1 MASGDDDPTTAVPPP
16 SRHETDG
23 SPADARDHR
32 PANKAA
38 APRHGLLA
46 AILRDGREAVA
57 FQSLEGGLEVW
68 TDAATGAVVPY
79 CDTGGGWV
87 AIGSPLAAEADVAEV
102 AGRFSSVA
110 RSHGRRAS
118 WFGAEARIPGFK
130 SLLVGEQPIWHVQ
143 RWPQVLARSRGL
155 REQLRRARAAGVAV
169 RAVPAAELRDGRPLR
184 VAVDALATEW
194 LARRPM
200 EPMQFLVTLAPWH
213 HPAAHRYFVAEQHGR
228 LVSFLSLVPIPA
240 RNGWLLEDLLRGPNT
255 PNGTSELMI
264 DAAMRAV
271 AAEGAELATM
281 GLAPLSGEVG
291 PALRLARAMGRGLY
305 DFRGLRAFK
314 QRLHPHAWMK
324 VWLLVPQAGNL
335 ALGLVD
341 VLRAFL
347 GNRVARF
354 VWRTILRHPSAICIA
369 LAAPLVPWTL
379 FLLVLLALGA
389 HGPLGFSRGALAAWA
404 MFDAGLD
411 VALWRAALRPR
422 PVRLAALAL
431 LSSVDAL
438 LSVLRVHE
446 LGLGANAREMSVRL
460 LATGAP
466 VIATVALWAAAA
478 HAYRTA
484 RVRGRAQKRT
494 AAASRKNTPP
504 IASLPKR
511 TG

>member
-1 MASGDDDPTTAVPPP
+1 MSGDPDPPIP
-16 SRHETDG
+16 SAERRDENG
-23 SPADARDHR
+23 SAADPSDKDR
-32 PANKAA
+32 
-38 APRHGLLA
+38 LLA
-46 AILRDGREAVA
+46 AILRNGREAVA
-57 FQSLEGGLEVW
+57 FQSLEGGLEIW
-68 TDAATGAVVPY
+68 TDPATGALVPY

-102 AGRFSSVA
+102 ARRFSSVA

-118 WFGAEARIPGFK
+118 WFGAEISIPGFK
-130 SLLVGEQPIWHVQ
+130 ALLVGEQPIWHVQ
-143 RWPQVLARSRGL
+143 RWPQVVARSRGL
-155 REQLRRARAAGVAV
+155 REQLRRSRAAGVAV
-169 RAVPAAELRDGRPLR
+169 RAVPAAELGDGRPLR
-184 VAVDALATEW
+184 VAVDALAAEW

-213 HPAAHRYFVAEQHGR
+213 HPAAHRYFVAEHQGR

-240 RNGWLLEDLLRGPNT
+240 RNGWLLEDLLRASNA
-255 PNGTSELMI
+255 PNGTSELLI

-271 AAEGAELATM
+271 AAEGAELATL
-281 GLAPLSGEVG
+281 GLAPLSGEIG

-314 QRLHPHAWMK
+314 QRLHPHAWIA

-341 VLRAFL
+341 TLRAFL

-354 VWRTILRHPSAICIA
+354 IFRTILRHPSAICVA
-369 LAAPLVPWTL
+369 LAAPLVPWTI
-379 FLLVLLALGA
+379 FLLLLLALGA
-389 HGPLGFSRGALAAWA
+389 HGPLGFSRGALAAWT

-431 LSSVDAL
+431 LSSADAL

-446 LGLGANAREMSVRL
+446 LGLGANVREMVLRL

-466 VIATVALWAAAA
+466 VIATVALWAATS

-484 RVRGRAQKRT
+484 RERALAQKRT

-504 IASLPKR
+504 IASLPNR